1 MKPKTP
7 YDTTDFFQVYDV
19 DDIVPE
25 KRLLLAMVQRAVLDY
40 ASPEKGKEFW
50 QHDAY
55 RWIFSNETHPY
66 TLIWCCEILSDNPQ
80 ELHRRI
86 QLAART
92 KTYKS
97 KYVIV
102 RVDR

>member
-1 MKPKTP
+1 MKTT

-19 DDIVPE
+19 DDSTPE

-40 ASPEKGKEFW
+40 ANPEKGKEFW

-55 RWIFSNETHPY
+55 RWLFSTETHPY
-66 TLIWCCEILSDNPQ
+66 TLVWVCEILSDNPI
-80 ELHRRI
+80 ELQRRI
-86 QLAART
+86 QFAAKS

-102 RVDR
+102 RVER